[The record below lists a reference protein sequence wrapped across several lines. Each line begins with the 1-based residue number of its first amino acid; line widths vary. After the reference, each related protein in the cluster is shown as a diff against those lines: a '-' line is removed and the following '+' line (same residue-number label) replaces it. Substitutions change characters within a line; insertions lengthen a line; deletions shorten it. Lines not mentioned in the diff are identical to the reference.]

1 MILHCNGTQV
11 NCKDPKIMG
20 ILNVTPDS
28 FYDGGKFT
36 NKAAIVDQVQAMLN
50 QGATY
55 IDVGGYSSRPGADH
69 VSEEEEIKRVIPII
83 ELLSTKFP
91 EILISV
97 DTFRSRVA
105 KSAVESGACLVNDIS
120 AGALDKYM
128 MQQVAELKVPYIM
141 MHMQGTPQTMQRHPN
156 YKNVILE
163 MKEFFTK
170 KIETAH
176 SLGIKEL
183 VIDPGFGFGKS
194 MEHNYQ
200 ILRELSQLKTFD
212 IPLLV
217 GVSRKSMIYKLL
229 ETTPEGALNGTTALH
244 SIALMKGANIL
255 RVHDV
260 KEANETLRLIKK
272 LGAS

>member
-1 MILHCNGTQV
+1 
-11 NCKDPKIMG
+11 MG

-36 NKAAIVDQVQAMLN
+36 DKAAIVDQVQAMLN
-50 QGATY
+50 QGATF

-97 DTFRSRVA
+97 DTFRSGVA

-120 AGALDKYM
+120 AGTLDKDM

-141 MHMQGTPQTMQRHPN
+141 MHMQGTPQTMQRQPN

-272 LGAS
+272 LRTL